1 MDKLKQWIAFTVL
14 GVVAVL
20 AAGWFLLVSPKRADA
35 DALRQQAATQ
45 VAATSIL
52 ETQLAVL
59 KSQAKDL
66 PQQQAKLA
74 AVAAKIPDNPAQP
87 ALIRALS
94 SAAAAAG
101 VELISLVP
109 SAPTAAVASAVT
121 APVAPVAVPGSA
133 AAASPAAGKL
143 PSAAPAGA
151 GVGALQSIPVAI
163 NVAGS
168 YFQIEQFLD
177 GLENLSRA
185 AKVTGFG
192 LAPGPNP
199 VKPALM
205 AAVAAPVDNGKTLV
219 TTINAQVFMAPG
231 RPPAP
236 AVTVPVPAKPSS
248 PTVQPKK

>member
-14 GVVAVL
+14 GVFAVL

-35 DALRQQAATQ
+35 DALRQQAAKQ
-45 VAATSIL
+45 VADTSTL
-52 ETQLAVL
+52 ETRLAVL

-94 SAAAAAG
+94 SAATAAG
-101 VELISLVP
+101 VELISIAP
-109 SAPTAAVASAVT
+109 SAPTAAIAATVT
-121 APVAPVAVPGSA
+121 APVAPVAASGSP

-143 PSAAPAGA
+143 PAATAA
-151 GVGALQSIPVAI
+151 TTVGALQSIPVAI
-163 NVAGS
+163 NIAGS

-185 AKVTGFG
+185 TKVTGFG

-199 VKPALM
+199 VKPASTGSG
-205 AAVAAPVDNGKTLV
+205 AAPVDNGKTLV

-231 RPPAP
+231 RAPAP
-236 AVTVPVPAKPSS
+236 AVTVPTPAKPSS
-248 PTVQPKK
+248 PTVQPTK